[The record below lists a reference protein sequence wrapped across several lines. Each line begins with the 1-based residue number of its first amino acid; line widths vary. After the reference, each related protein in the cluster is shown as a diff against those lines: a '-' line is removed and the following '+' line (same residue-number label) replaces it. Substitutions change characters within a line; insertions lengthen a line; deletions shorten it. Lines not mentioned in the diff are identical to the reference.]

1 VGMMNRVVMM
11 IMVATVTAAPAL
23 AADEAA
29 QGDKLV
35 ELGPRSPLE
44 WGLCGRQYRLWLER
58 L

>member
-1 VGMMNRVVMM
+1 MMNRVVMM